1 MAFKFS
7 IGGSGGP
14 GLSASKSTYY
24 TTIAQGALI
33 AALTDPFGAGSTYT
47 VVGSAP
53 AQLALAS
60 DGRIVAGMGAQ
71 AVGQAY
77 TIVVRATKGQRAVEE
92 PLTFTAIADP
102 LETPVTDAQR
112 YMFWST
118 RSRFPSGSLVTAASA
133 TNYVMTRIVLASTVH
148 TVTNPRFHFSGF
160 ASTEGGNSPQETV
173 LPGNATVIDGVW
185 ISVNGAAPVA
195 LTFGGQAGVSI
206 ASGNIGAWTDEPTI
220 TVPREAS
227 VAIYTLYHTAAAEKQ
242 IPVYRIQT
250 ARGER
255 VWGATDA
262 ATLTPMLSAP
272 ATASTASLDTGFGQS
287 QPAYY
292 GPDMTVARGWDGRPV
307 VLGVVDSIGE
317 ARQEYAA
324 EADTRGNLGWLRRW
338 LDKDDPSYRRV
349 PFMMMGMPGAGS
361 ARELGT
367 NATLRWQVLDQAA
380 AFNASSALPFTVAVN
395 QLGQNDSNSTY
406 STMQGNWTGFVDRF
420 KTRYPGMRMI
430 ATGVLPRTT
439 STNFWTTRE
448 GQTASQYNEW
458 ASTTNGWG
466 NGFKW
471 QLEAFKEAGGGGRL
485 AGYISTKP
493 YWYDAGAPGTWP
505 IVADTY
511 TLAAQAG
518 TDGTTPYTSFQTTTP
533 PRIADILIGGGA
545 ALSVLSVTGTG
556 PYTVTTSSNTA
567 VVPSGT
573 VMRPQVSPEGV
584 HPFPSAVQAIVAAIP
599 QSQKALLA
607 P

>member
-1 MAFKFS
+1 MVRFLDR
-7 IGGSGGP
+7 IGLGGGQVP
-14 GLSASKSTYY
+14 GFVPPSWV
-24 TTIAQGALI
+24 
-33 AALTDPFGAGSTYT
+33 P
-47 VVGSAP
+47 
-53 AQLALAS
+53 
-60 DGRIVAGMGAQ
+60 
-71 AVGQAY
+71 
-77 TIVVRATKGQRAVEE
+77 
-92 PLTFTAIADP
+92 
-102 LETPVTDAQR
+102 TPVTDAAR
-112 YMFWST
+112 YMFWAT
-118 RSRFPSGSLVTAASA
+118 RSRFPSGTLVTAATG

-160 ASTEGGNSPQETV
+160 ASTEGGSSPQETV

-185 ISVNGAAPVA
+185 ISVNGAAPVP
-195 LTFGGQAGVSI
+195 LTFAGQSGVSI

-220 TVPREAS
+220 TIPPEAS
-227 VAIYTLYHTAAAEKQ
+227 VAIYTLYHTASGEKQ

-255 VWGATDA
+255 VWGAADA
-262 ATLTPMLSAP
+262 ATLTPMLNAP

-287 QPAYY
+287 MPAYY

-307 VLGVVDSIGE
+307 ALGIVDSIGE

-324 EADTRGNLGWLRRW
+324 EADARGNLGWLRRW
-338 LDKDDPSYRRV
+338 LDKDDQAYRRV

-380 AFNASSALPFTVAVN
+380 AFNSGSALPFTIALN
-395 QLGQNDSNSTY
+395 QLGQNDANSTY

-420 KTRYPGMRMI
+420 KQRYASIKMV

-439 STNFWTTRE
+439 STNGWTSRD

-485 AGYISTKP
+485 AAYIDTRP
-493 YWYDAGAPGTWP
+493 YWYDASAQGTWP
-505 IVADTY
+505 VVADTY
-511 TLAAQAG
+511 TLTAQAG
-518 TDGTTPYTSFQTTTP
+518 TDGTATYTTIQTATA
-533 PRIADILIGGGA
+533 PRIGDVLVGGGSSLTVQA
-545 ALSVLSVTGTG
+545 VTGDG
-556 PYTVTTSSNTA
+556 PYTVTTSARATVIPIGTA
-567 VVPSGT
+567 
-573 VMRPQVSPEGV
+573 MRPQASAEGV
-584 HPFPSAVQAIVAAIP
+584 HPLPSAVQAIVAAIP
-599 QSQKALLA
+599 QTQKALLA
-607 P
+607 A

>member
-1 MAFKFS
+1 MGFKFN
-7 IGGSGGP
+7 IGGGGP
-14 GLSASKSTYY
+14 GLSASKTSYY
-24 TTIAQGALI
+24 TTISQGAVI
-33 AALTDPFGAGSTYT
+33 ASLSDPFGTGSTYA

-60 DGRIVAGMGAQ
+60 DGRIVAGMGTP

-77 TIVVRATKGQRAVEE
+77 TIVIRATKGQRAVEE
-92 PLTFTAIADP
+92 PLTFSAVADP
-102 LETPVTDAQR
+102 LESPVTDAQR
-112 YMFWST
+112 FMFWAT
-118 RSRFPSGSLVTAASA
+118 RSRFPSGALVTAATA
-133 TNYVMTRIVLASTVH
+133 TPYVMTRIVLASTVH
-148 TVTNPRFHFSGF
+148 AVTNPRFHFSGF

-173 LPGNATVIDGVW
+173 LPGNAMVIDGVW

-220 TVPREAS
+220 TIPREAS
-227 VAIYTLYHTAAAEKQ
+227 VAIYTLYHTAAGEKQ
-242 IPVYRIQT
+242 IPVYRIQS

-262 ATLTPMLSAP
+262 ATLTPMLNAP
-272 ATASTASLDTGFGQS
+272 ATASTASLDTGFGQAMPS
-287 QPAYY
+287 YY
-292 GPDMTVARGWDGRPV
+292 GPDMTVARGWDGRAV

-324 EADTRGNLGWLRRW
+324 EADARGNLGWLRRW
-338 LDKDDPSYRRV
+338 LDRDDQTYRRM

-367 NATLRWQVLDQAA
+367 NATLRWQILDQAA
-380 AFNASSALPFTVAVN
+380 AFNASSALPFTIVLN
-395 QLGQNDSNSTY
+395 QLGQNDSNSSYT
-406 STMQGNWTGFVDRF
+406 TMQGNWTGFVDRF
-420 KTRYPGMRMI
+420 KQRYAGIKMV

-439 STNFWTTRE
+439 STNGWTTRD
-448 GQTASQYNEW
+448 GQTTSAYNEW

-493 YWYDAGAPGTWP
+493 YWYDAAYPGTWP
-505 IVADTY
+505 VVAETY

-518 TDGTTPYTSFQTTTP
+518 TDGTTAYTSFQTTTA
-533 PRIADILIGGGA
+533 PRVGDVLVGGGA
-545 ALSVLSVTGTG
+545 SLQVQAVTGTG
-556 PYTVTTSSNTA
+556 PYTVTTASSTV
-567 VVPSGT
+567 VVPAGT

-584 HPFPSAVQAIVAAIP
+584 HPYASAVAAIVAAIP
-599 QSQKALLA
+599 QSQKAILA
-607 P
+607 A